1 MADLPR
7 VLVRVRVLLDA
18 HVFLWSADHVE
29 LLPPPVYDL
38 VSDTRTRLVVSVAT
52 TWELTIK
59 ALAGKLTLP
68 KPPHEHFTEH
78 VERFGCE
85 LLPVHQRHV
94 AALQE
99 LPAIH
104 ADPFDRMLV
113 AQALVEDLDLVT
125 GDEVLQSYPIRT
137 IW

>member
-1 MADLPR
+1 MR
-7 VLVRVRVLLDA
+7 VLVDS
-18 HVFLWSADHVE
+18 HVFLWLGADDQRLPSQVRD
-29 LLPPPVYDL
+29 LLADN
-38 VSDTRTRLVVSVAT
+38 RTRIVVSVAT

-59 ALAGKLTLP
+59 VLAGRLRLP
-68 KPPHEHFTEH
+68 REPEVHFAEYLGDYAS
-78 VERFGCE
+78 EILAIE
-85 LLPVHQRHV
+85 QRHV
-94 AALQE
+94 DALPE

-125 GDEVLQSYPIRT
+125 GDEVLQGYPIRT

>member
-1 MADLPR
+1 M
-7 VLVRVRVLLDA
+7 RVLLDS
-18 HVFLWSADHVE
+18 HVFLWSADRVDR
-29 LLPPPVYDL
+29 LPPPVYDL
-38 VSDTRTRLVVSVAT
+38 ISDARTRIVVSVAT

-59 ALAGKLTLP
+59 ALSGKLTLP
-68 KPPHEHFTEH
+68 KPPDEHFSEH

-113 AQALVEDLDLVT
+113 AQALVEDIDLVT
-125 GDEVLQSYPIRT
+125 GDEILRRYPIRT

>member
-1 MADLPR
+1 
-7 VLVRVRVLLDA
+7 VRVLLDA
-18 HVFLWSADHVE
+18 HVFLWSADRVE
-29 LLPPPVYDL
+29 LLPPSIYEL
-38 VSDTRTRLVVSVAT
+38 ISDARTRLVLSVAT

-59 ALAGKLTLP
+59 ALAGKLSLP
-68 KPPHEHFTEH
+68 KPPDEHFAEH
-78 VERFGCE
+78 VERFGYE

-104 ADPFDRMLV
+104 SDPFDRMLV

-125 GDEVLQSYPIRT
+125 GDEVLRSYPIRT

>member
-1 MADLPR
+1 M
-7 VLVRVRVLLDA
+7 RVLLDS
-18 HVFLWSADHVE
+18 HTILWATLADERLPEAIRALVE
-29 LLPPPVYDL
+29 DRSNL
-38 VSDTRTRLVVSVAT
+38 VAVSVAT
-52 TWELTIK
+52 TWELTMK
-59 ALAGKLTLP
+59 ALAGRLRLP
-68 KPPHEHFTEH
+68 EPPATYFDGL
-78 VERFGCE
+78 VRDFGYE

-94 AALQE
+94 AALPE

-125 GDEVLQSYPIRT
+125 GDERIRRYPVRT